1 MLPPDVPP
9 RELQVREYLAAALLP
24 AFHLLPVFGYPYR
37 LVAVLDAEFPR
48 QVVAGYRKT
57 LPLPL
62 ARRGGDGYQHRVF
75 PPFLKPG
82 MEQGKRKDLRHQF
95 PAMPAFLETEYQVAH
110 PLLVFVLLLHPRG
123 MVVVQVM
130 ARTAVNHALPL
141 ERGLVGVEVLPLAA
155 LERIFQQFTVHSVAL
170 A

>member
-1 MLPPDVPP
+1 MLSPDVPPRELQDVPP

-24 AFHLLPVFGYPYR
+24 AFQLFPVFGYPYR

-75 PPFLKPG
+75 PSFLKPG

-110 PLLVFVLLLHPRG
+110 FWCSSFFSIH
-123 MVVVQVM
+123 
-130 ARTAVNHALPL
+130 
-141 ERGLVGVEVLPLAA
+141 VGW
-155 LERIFQQFTVHSVAL
+155 
-170 A
+170 